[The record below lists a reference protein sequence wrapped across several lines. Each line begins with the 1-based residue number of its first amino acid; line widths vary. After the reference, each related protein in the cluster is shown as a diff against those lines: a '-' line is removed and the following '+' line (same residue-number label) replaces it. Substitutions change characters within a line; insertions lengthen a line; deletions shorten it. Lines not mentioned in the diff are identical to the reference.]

1 MKIYKTFTA
10 LGLSLMTIL
19 LLNGFDKQTTNSR
32 TKTLTSLKL
41 ESNTSSLNVG
51 ETAELTVMGT
61 YSDGSTKEVETGIE
75 YITTPRH
82 SVYISGNTMTVLK
95 DGAITVQAKSNSIDS
110 NTIALDVTWTVNGHT
125 LPPEPDKT
133 LNDSTLLGIDTNDNG
148 VRDDVERYILQ
159 TYGKEEITIQIG
171 FQVSRAYDVV
181 IEHPEDAWETDKA
194 LSAAQDCESYFSIFA
209 EFLGDPLL
217 LDESNDMVTSK
228 RFKSIQLNT
237 RERIRNFLLYNQMLS
252 GGVFTATPID
262 ERKAKCSFDAN
273 MLLKARK

>member
-1 MKIYKTFTA
+1 
-10 LGLSLMTIL
+10 MTIL
-19 LLNGFDKQTTNSR
+19 LLNGFDNQTTNSR
-32 TKTLTSLKL
+32 TKTFTSLKL

-125 LPPEPDKT
+125 LPPDPDKT
-133 LNDSTLLGIDTNDNG
+133 LNDSTLLGVDVNDNG

-171 FQVSRAYDVV
+171 FQVARAYNTV
-181 IEHPEDAWETDKA
+181 IEHPENAWETYKVLD
-194 LSAAQDCESYFSIFA
+194 AAMDCESYFRNYANMFGEPILIKKRIS
-209 EFLGDPLL
+209 
-217 LDESNDMVTSK
+217 SSK
-228 RFKSIQLNT
+228 IFKSIQLNT
-237 RERIRNFLLYNQMLS
+237 EARIRGYLLHYQMLS
-252 GGVFTATPID
+252 GGVFTLREINTL
-262 ERKAKCSFDAN
+262 KAACTFDVDV
-273 MLLKARK
+273 LLKSRK